1 MELTV
6 KKGIKISGACLF
18 CIYFTGLVYALFF
31 AESYGRGM
39 DGSAYNCNIYPF
51 REIFRYLT
59 CRDILG
65 TRAVLLNLGGNIL
78 GFVPF
83 GALLPIMARGV
94 RRFWKVGLLSFEI
107 SALVEISQLI
117 FQVGCFDVDDMIL
130 NMLGGLIGY
139 GIFCLSGIGYYRMSA
154 GWKNRKER

>member
-51 REIFRYLT
+51 REIFLYLT

-94 RRFWKVGLLSFEI
+94 RRF
-107 SALVEISQLI
+107 
-117 FQVGCFDVDDMIL
+117 
-130 NMLGGLIGY
+130 
-139 GIFCLSGIGYYRMSA
+139 
-154 GWKNRKER
+154 